1 MPSDLYTIELLEAE
15 GLSKPKFGENRKVS
29 FKVDNDL
36 KPTILTLP
44 ETDFLAKQTDK
55 TIDIYVQRL
64 PPNFSNTVKLGWHVT
79 PISPHD
85 QLDYFY
91 ERQRGTIEFK
101 DGADEAALN
110 FKLLQVPQKVKEN
123 QVKVVLE
130 PPVGGRCTELLES
143 EALVTIE
150 NDIPRPMVQ
159 LDLCESQ
166 VKQTSGD
173 VSLPVSR
180 SRFMGGRI
188 LIPWYLDVTN
198 EHSYG
203 MKIYSIHA

>member
-1 MPSDLYTIELLEAE
+1 MTSVISEIYTIELLEVD
-15 GLSKPKFGENRKVS
+15 GPSKPKFGDNKIIS
-29 FKVDNDL
+29 FKVENDL
-36 KPTILTLP
+36 KPTVLTLP
-44 ETDFLAKQTDK
+44 ETDFIAKQSDK
-55 TIDIYVQRL
+55 TIDIFVQRL
-64 PPNFSNTVKLGWHVT
+64 PPNFSSTVKLGWHVA
-79 PISPHD
+79 PVNPHD

-91 ERQRGTIEFK
+91 ERQRGNIEFK
-101 DGADEAALN
+101 DGADEAALI

-123 QVKVVLE
+123 QLKIVLE
-130 PPVGGRCTELLES
+130 PPVGGRCTELLET
-143 EALVTIE
+143 EAMITIE
-150 NDIPRPMVQ
+150 NDIPRPLVQ

-203 MKIYSIHA
+203 I